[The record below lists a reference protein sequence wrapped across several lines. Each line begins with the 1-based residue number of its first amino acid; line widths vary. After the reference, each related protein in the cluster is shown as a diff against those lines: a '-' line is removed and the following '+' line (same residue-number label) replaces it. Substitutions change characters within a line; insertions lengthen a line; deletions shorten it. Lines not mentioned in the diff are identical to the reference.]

1 MKISQFLQRN
11 GRKSRSNEE
20 VKDTY
25 YIKMES
31 KKSISH
37 GKASSDLFHLPLPV
51 VKIIRYTEDVFSSQL
66 VTRYRTVLV
75 KFLEWTFFY
84 LLSYLGFGF
93 GWVLFFI
100 SLYYLRF
107 IEKDLVSQRVA
118 NAKEKSGTIKE
129 TSSMTSLPS
138 WISFP
143 DFDRVEWIN
152 QILFQLWT
160 NVDCYATFFVQTLIE
175 PELHKILDLMQLD
188 QLSGFRIKRVDLGT
202 TPARVEGIKVYDKKC
217 INDKNKEIVL
227 DCDVVYAGEARVTFT
242 LQGIS
247 AQIKDIRF
255 RGTARIHLKPLL
267 TTFPFVG
274 GFEMYFLEMPS
285 LEYGLGGIGT
295 FGEAPG
301 VNSLVRSVVE
311 DVIRTRFVWPSRF
324 KLYFPLDDIRHQSK
338 ASYMLPQPAGI
349 LTVTLKEARDLLKK
363 DKHIGGSGKSDPYAI
378 ISIGERKISFRNRY
392 VPKTVNP
399 TWDYTTTFIMEDP
412 VDGQD
417 MGIEVYDFD
426 AGSADDFLGT
436 TSISLSDVT
445 QNSAYD
451 KWITLSDVKHGDIH
465 LCCDWRAAKAT
476 CDDSE
481 EDSKKSFYI
490 VSIFIDR
497 CHDLVGGKSGASSLY
512 PKCKIRLE
520 SGKSD
525 EEFST
530 LPRNKTEHPIFE
542 EGFLFTSKQPES
554 DKLILEVID
563 VKGIDSVIGSKT
575 IPIETLILS
584 PDQELMNKSWS
595 LDGAHPKA
603 KIYLSSKLYTI

>member
-1 MKISQFLQRN
+1 MRITQFLQRSC
-11 GRKSRSNEE
+11 RKNKSNEE

-25 YIKMES
+25 YVKMEP
-31 KKSISH
+31 KSMSND
-37 GKASSDLFHLPLPV
+37 KTPSDLFQLPLPV
-51 VKIIRYTEDVFSSQL
+51 VKIIQHTEDVFSSQL
-66 VTRYRTVLV
+66 VTRYKTILV

-93 GWVLFFI
+93 GWVLFLI

-107 IEKDLVSQRVA
+107 IEKDVVSQRVD
-118 NAKEKSGTIKE
+118 TIKSKNNSLTE
-129 TSSMTSLPS
+129 NSSMSSLPS

-152 QILFQLWT
+152 QILSQLWT
-160 NVDCYATFFVQTLIE
+160 NIDCYATFFIQTLIE

-188 QLSGFRIKRVDLGT
+188 QLSGFRIKRVDLGAS
-202 TPARVEGIKVYDKKC
+202 PARVEGIKVYDKKY
-217 INDKNKEIVL
+217 ISDKTKEIVL
-227 DCDVVYAGEARVTFT
+227 DCDVVYAGDARVVFT

-247 AQIKDIRF
+247 AQIKDIKF

-274 GFEMYFLEMPS
+274 GFEMYFIEMPS

-301 VNSLVRSVVE
+301 VNSLIRSVVE
-311 DVIRTRFVWPSRF
+311 DVVRSRFVWPSRL
-324 KLYFPLDDIRHQSK
+324 KLYFPLDDIKHLSK
-338 ASYMLPQPAGI
+338 ASYMLPHPAGLLI
-349 LTVTLKEARDLLKK
+349 VTLKEARDLLKK

-378 ISIGERKISFRNRY
+378 ISIGERRISFRNRY

-412 VDGQD
+412 ADGQD

-426 AGSADDFLGT
+426 AGSADDFLGKT
-436 TSISLSDVT
+436 FISLTDIT
-445 QNSAYD
+445 QNANYD

-465 LCCDWRAAKAT
+465 VCCDWKTARAAS
-476 CDDSE
+476 DDTD
-481 EDSKKSFYI
+481 EDSRKPFYI
-490 VSIFIDR
+490 VSAFIDR
-497 CHDLVGGKSGASSLY
+497 CHDLVGGKSGATSLY

-525 EEFST
+525 EEFNT
-530 LPRNKTEHPIFE
+530 LPRNKTEHPVFE
-542 EGFLFTSKQPES
+542 EGCLFTSRKPDT
-554 DKLILEVID
+554 DKLVVEVID
-563 VKGIDSVIGSKT
+563 VKGIDSVIGTVT
-575 IPIETLILS
+575 IPIESLILA

-603 KIYLSSKLYTI
+603 KMYLSSKLFIV